1 MKIQNDLPHAIRV
14 LTADAVEAAQS
25 GHPGMPMGMA
35 EIATVLWKKHL
46 SYNPKNP
53 KWANRDRV
61 IVSNG
66 HGSMLLYSVNYLTGY
81 KISLEDIKAFRQ
93 LGSVTAGHP
102 EYEIDYGIET
112 TTGPLGQGVSNAVG
126 MAIAEKQLNKKYK
139 FNDFSPI
146 DHFTFV
152 LLGDG
157 CLMEGISHEA
167 CSLAGTLGLGKLIL
181 LYDDNSI
188 SIDGET
194 KGWFSDNTPERFK
207 SYGWQVLEDID
218 GHNMEAIDEAIQCAK
233 SNQGQPSIIC
243 FKTIIG
249 KGSPNKAGKAS
260 SHGAPL
266 GKEEID
272 HLKLETDWDKD
283 PFHIPQ
289 NILDQWSHQDQGMK
303 AESEWIEKFKQN
315 SPEIGIEDFINLIS
329 TKFPHNWDDLKRDI
343 IASTASKEESKA
355 TRQCS
360 QDALE
365 KIYPYLSM
373 LFGGSADLTG
383 SNNTKVN
390 ASTVFSK
397 DNELGNYM
405 HYGVREFGM
414 AGIMNGLSLYGS
426 HIPYSGTF
434 LVFSD
439 YSKNAIRMS
448 ALMKIRTIHVFT
460 HDSIGLGED
469 GPTHQPIEHLTSL
482 RSIPNVHVWR
492 PCDSVETVV
501 AWLCSLDKCHGP
513 SALALT
519 RQKIPFMSRTQEQI
533 EHISKGGY
541 ILYNSPNNARVVLV
555 ASGSEV
561 HIGYEAALK
570 LEENG
575 IPCRVVSMP
584 CMETFFEQE
593 QTYRDHVLPDH
604 TYKVTIEA
612 AHSMPW
618 WKIIGNHGHAIS
630 IDEFGASAPASD
642 LFKKYNITTDEV
654 VNSVLA
660 NIGD

>member
-1 MKIQNDLPHAIRV
+1 LKIQNDLPHAIRV

-218 GHNMEAIDEAIQCAK
+218 GHNM
-233 SNQGQPSIIC
+233 
-243 FKTIIG
+243 
-249 KGSPNKAGKAS
+249 
-260 SHGAPL
+260 
-266 GKEEID
+266 
-272 HLKLETDWDKD
+272 
-283 PFHIPQ
+283 
-289 NILDQWSHQDQGMK
+289 
-303 AESEWIEKFKQN
+303 
-315 SPEIGIEDFINLIS
+315 
-329 TKFPHNWDDLKRDI
+329 
-343 IASTASKEESKA
+343 
-355 TRQCS
+355 
-360 QDALE
+360 
-365 KIYPYLSM
+365 
-373 LFGGSADLTG
+373 
-383 SNNTKVN
+383 
-390 ASTVFSK
+390 
-397 DNELGNYM
+397 
-405 HYGVREFGM
+405 
-414 AGIMNGLSLYGS
+414 
-426 HIPYSGTF
+426 
-434 LVFSD
+434 
-439 YSKNAIRMS
+439 
-448 ALMKIRTIHVFT
+448 
-460 HDSIGLGED
+460 
-469 GPTHQPIEHLTSL
+469 
-482 RSIPNVHVWR
+482 
-492 PCDSVETVV
+492 
-501 AWLCSLDKCHGP
+501 
-513 SALALT
+513 
-519 RQKIPFMSRTQEQI
+519 
-533 EHISKGGY
+533 
-541 ILYNSPNNARVVLV
+541 
-555 ASGSEV
+555 
-561 HIGYEAALK
+561 
-570 LEENG
+570 
-575 IPCRVVSMP
+575 
-584 CMETFFEQE
+584 
-593 QTYRDHVLPDH
+593 
-604 TYKVTIEA
+604 
-612 AHSMPW
+612 
-618 WKIIGNHGHAIS
+618 
-630 IDEFGASAPASD
+630 
-642 LFKKYNITTDEV
+642 
-654 VNSVLA
+654 
-660 NIGD
+660 